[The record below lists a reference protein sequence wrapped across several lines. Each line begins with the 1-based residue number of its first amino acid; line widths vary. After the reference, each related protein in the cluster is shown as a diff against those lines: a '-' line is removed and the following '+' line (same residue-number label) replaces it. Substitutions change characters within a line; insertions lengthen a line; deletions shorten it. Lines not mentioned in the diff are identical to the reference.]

1 MGTPRRNVVIISIR
15 QRSCLE
21 RGNLKKLTIIGGG
34 PAGYAAALYASNFD
48 LEVTLIES
56 DTLGGTC
63 LNRGCIPAKYWLHVA
78 ELNHEIETSS
88 DFGININEKTIDW
101 AKTAEKRFEIINNLV
116 SGIGMLLNSKK
127 VNVLEGWGT
136 IKDKNNVL
144 VKKADGEEIVLESD
158 FILLATGSKP
168 RSIPNIE
175 IDNEYVITSDSALNW
190 EQPPNKVCVIGAGA
204 IGCEFASLLNDLGSE
219 VTVVEL
225 AKEILPGLDK
235 RTSGELRKQLSKRG
249 VNFKLGTSVDSVN
262 DKSVY
267 FSDGDNENFEC
278 VLVAV
283 GRAPLTENIG
293 LEEVGI
299 KINNGFVEANL
310 QTLQTAVENI
320 YALGDIVDGTPQ
332 LAHVAFAEAIS
343 SVAHIATGDN
353 SPINYDAIPYVVYTR
368 PELAEVGVNSDKAKD
383 LGIKINQ
390 SQHSFAGIGRAM
402 IQNQNEG
409 LVKVYSEENGPIVG
423 ASVCGPAAGEMIHE
437 LMYMIGWEAL
447 PEEASEFIHAHP
459 TLSEAIGESLMS
471 LSGRGLH

>member
-168 RSIPNIE
+168 RSIPGIE
-175 IDNEYVITSDSALNW
+175 IDNEYVITSDTALNW

-249 VNFKLGTSVDSVN
+249 VNFKLGTSVNSVN
-262 DKSVY
+262 DKTVN
-267 FSDGDNENFEC
+267 FSDGESKNFEC

-293 LEEVGI
+293 LEKAGI
-299 KINNGFVEANL
+299 KVNNGFVEANL

-343 SVAHIATGDN
+343 SVTHIATGDN